1 MMFGGNE
8 TEISISTV
16 AGSKDEEKGRI
27 GQKPQVV

>member
-1 MMFGGNE
+1 MFGVHG

-27 GQKPQVV
+27 VQKPQVV